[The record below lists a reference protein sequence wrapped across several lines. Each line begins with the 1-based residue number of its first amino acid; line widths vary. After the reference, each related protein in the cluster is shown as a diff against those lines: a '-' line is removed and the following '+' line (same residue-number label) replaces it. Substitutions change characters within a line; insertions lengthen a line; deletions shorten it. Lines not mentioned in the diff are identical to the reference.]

1 MYWPLVLPVSSVVLL
16 PVMQARLSEQYFG
29 HFELSEP
36 LFVYAQIPNL
46 AYCGLFMLIV
56 IQLSD
61 MLLS

>member
-16 PVMQARLSEQYFG
+16 PVMQALLSEKCFG
-29 HFELSEP
+29 HIKLSEP
-36 LFVYAQIPNL
+36 LFVYAQIPIL
-46 AYCGLFMLIV
+46 AYCSLFMLIV